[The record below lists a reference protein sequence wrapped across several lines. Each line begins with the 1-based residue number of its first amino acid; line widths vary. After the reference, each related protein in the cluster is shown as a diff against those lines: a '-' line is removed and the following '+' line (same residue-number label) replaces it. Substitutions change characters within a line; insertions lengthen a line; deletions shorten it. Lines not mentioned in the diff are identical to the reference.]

1 MAEVPLTPPGWSYNP
16 SAWSQRLPIAG
27 LSVLGFATATYL
39 ALYQW
44 GVLAD
49 VWEPFFGDG
58 SRRILHSWVSKLFP
72 IPDAALGAAAYLLD
86 AVTAVIG
93 GRARWKTMP
102 WMVMLFGIAVG
113 PMGLVGIVLIVIQ
126 PLLFDAWCTLCILSA
141 GISLAMIY
149 PSLDEVVASWQY
161 VRGETRRGQAFWQV
175 MLKGADR

>member
-1 MAEVPLTPPGWSYNP
+1 MRPPGWSYNP
-16 SAWSQRLPIAG
+16 SDWSQRVPIAG
-27 LSVLGFATATYL
+27 LSLLGFAIALYL

-44 GVLAD
+44 GVIPE

-72 IPDAALGAAAYLLD
+72 IPDAALGAFAYLLD
-86 AVTAVIG
+86 AATAVVG
-93 GRARWKTMP
+93 GRRRWKTMP

-113 PMGLVGIVLIVIQ
+113 PMGVVGIVLIVIQ

-149 PSLDEVVASWQY
+149 PSLDEVVASWQF
-161 VRGETRRGQAFWQV
+161 VRREVRQGRPFWQTL
-175 MLKGADR
+175 LKGTADS